1 MGHPGIDLH
10 GAGFPVGGL
19 GMMGA
24 RKSILRKLMMLVCV
38 SRWRLVVLL
47 LGIAAGA
54 AVCASA
60 QNPPQGVVTVEAVT
74 GSQPLRD
81 GIQIQAGPAILRITA
96 MRDDMVRVRIAAGNS
111 LPEDASW
118 AVLPEPRGKTI
129 EVQPAQDAAAVG
141 FRTGALD
148 VRVENNPLRL
158 VIRDLAGNVISADAV
173 GRPVKFQL
181 GGFAVSKQMPGD
193 EHYFGL
199 GDKAGSFDRKD
210 QAFTLWNTDIGPQES
225 VDPLYKS
232 IPFFLAIHGNRS
244 YGIFLD
250 NTWRTWFDF
259 GKQARDALAFGAEG
273 GPLDYYFI
281 YGPTPKQVV
290 EGYAYLTGKP
300 PLPPLWA
307 LGFQQSRYSYT
318 PESQLREIANRLRT
332 DRIPSDVVYLDI
344 DYQDR
349 NRPFTVNPKTFPD
362 FPGLVAD
369 LRKQHFHLVNITDLH
384 IAHALNQG
392 YTPYD
397 TGEAGNHFV
406 KNPDGSEFV
415 GVVWPGPAV
424 FPDFTRAQTREWWGG
439 LYAEFVKDGVS
450 GFWNDMNEPSVFE
463 VPSKTM
469 PLDTVHR
476 IEEPGFAT
484 RTATHAE
491 IHNVFG
497 MENARATY
505 EGLLKLRPDERPFV
519 LTRATYAGGQRFGFT
534 WTGDNSAT
542 WNHLRL
548 ATQMVLN
555 LGVSGISYVGA
566 DVGGFNGSPPPALLT
581 RWVEVAAFSPFFRDH
596 ATKGSLPH
604 EVWNNGP
611 EQEAIRRHYI
621 ETRYRLLPYFYSLAD
636 EAARTGLPIMRPV
649 FLEFPEIFA
658 PAAPEFDHL
667 DTEFLLGPSLL
678 IAPAPFGEMVED
690 YDVSF
695 PSGPW
700 FDFWTGEKIAGASGK
715 EKPEARKIHSD
726 LGVMPVYVRG
736 GSIVPLQPLIQNTDE
751 TPKGP
756 LEIHVYPGPQCSGSL
771 YLDDGHTFAYQRGD
785 FLRQGLTCQ
794 SDGNSVRLNFGAR
807 QGTYAPWWKLLEVV
821 IYDWPSA
828 HAEAKFS
835 SSTYP
840 LKTSFDPK
848 AHALHVIL
856 SDVSAEAELTIRG
869 RSH

>member
-1 MGHPGIDLH
+1 MMLH
-10 GAGFPVGGL
+10 SLEKNWFGESL
-19 GMMGA
+19 GMD
-24 RKSILRKLMMLVCV
+24 RLTRRLM
-38 SRWRLVVLL
+38 LL
-47 LGIAAGA
+47 CAFCGLA
-54 AVCASA
+54 AVSSA
-60 QNPPQGVVTVEAVT
+60 QSPESQPAVVVDTVSASE
-74 GSQPLRD
+74 PLRD
-81 GIQIQAGPAILRITA
+81 GVQIQAGAATLRITA
-96 MRDDMVRVRIAAGNS
+96 LRDDIVRVRIVAS
-111 LPEDASW
+111 STLPEDASW
-118 AVLPEPRGKTI
+118 AVVGEARKSI
-129 EVQPAQDAAAVG
+129 DVQPSQDAASVG
-141 FRTGALD
+141 FRTAVLD
-148 VRVENNPLRL
+148 VRVERSPLRI
-158 VIRDLAGNVISADAV
+158 VIRDLSGNVICADAP

-181 GGFAVSKQMPGD
+181 AGFTVVKQMPDD

-199 GDKAGSFDRKD
+199 GDKAGSFDRRE
-210 QAFTLWNTDIGPQES
+210 QAYTLWNTDVGPQES
-225 VDPLYKS
+225 TDPLYKS
-232 IPFFLAIHGNRS
+232 IPFFLAIRGTRS

-259 GKQARDALAFGAEG
+259 GKSTRDAYAFGAEG

-281 YGPTPKQVV
+281 YGPSPKQVV

-318 PESQLREIANRLRT
+318 PESQLRDIANRLRN

-349 NRPFTVNPKTFPD
+349 NRPFTVNSKTFPN

-369 LRKQHFHLVNITDLH
+369 LHKQHFHLVNITDLH
-384 IAHALNQG
+384 IAHAVNQG
-392 YTPYD
+392 YMPYD
-397 TGEAGNHFV
+397 TGHAGDQFV

-424 FPDFTRAQTREWWGG
+424 FPDFTRSQTREWWGG
-439 LYAEFVKDGVS
+439 LYKEFVSDGVA
-450 GFWNDMNEPSVFE
+450 GFWNDMNEPSVFDG
-463 VPSKTM
+463 PGKTM
-469 PLDTVHR
+469 PLNTVHR

-491 IHNVFG
+491 IHNIVG
-497 MENARATY
+497 LENARATY

-519 LTRATYAGGQRFGFT
+519 LTRATYAGGQRYGFT

-555 LGVSGISYVGA
+555 LGVSGITFVGA

-604 EVWNNGP
+604 EVWNNGA

-636 EAARTGLPIMRPV
+636 EASRTGLPLMRPV

-658 PAAPEFDHL
+658 PSSPWFDHL
-667 DTEFLLGPSLL
+667 DTEFLLGPNLL
-678 IAPAPFGEMVED
+678 VAPAPFGEMVED
-690 YDVSF
+690 YAVSF
-695 PSGPW
+695 PSGSW
-700 FDFWTGEKIAGASGK
+700 FDFWTGDKAAAQPVAPSIVDIANAAPGTK
-715 EKPEARKIHSD
+715 FPEPRKIHPQLD
-726 LGVMPVYVRG
+726 ALPVYVRG
-736 GSIVPLQPLIQNTDE
+736 GSILPMQPLIQSTDE
-751 TPKGP
+751 VPAGP
-756 LEIHVYPGPQCSGSL
+756 LELRVYPGPQCSGFV
-771 YLDDGHTFAYQRGD
+771 YLDDGHTLAYQKGNY
-785 FLRQGLTCQ
+785 LRQAFTCQ
-794 SDGNSVRLNFGAR
+794 ADANSMRVTFHAR
-807 QGTYAPWWKLLEVV
+807 EGLFSPWWKFIELV

-840 LKTSFDPK
+840 LKTTYDPK
-848 AHALHVIL
+848 QHALHMTL
-856 SDVSAEAELTIRG
+856 SDVTGEAELTIRG
-869 RSH
+869 RASH